1 MEQSAQQ
8 FDDECRSKF
17 QRRSPLCIQ
26 NETHNGFTLMTKLEL
41 HSFSD
46 RPAELWNTDMLESI
60 ELKKINNKIH
70 IDPPVLAA
78 AKARAAR
85 ETKLPVPTNQP

>member
-8 FDDECRSKF
+8 FDEECRSKF

-26 NETHNGFTLMTKLEL
+26 NETQNGFTLMTKLEL

-46 RPAELWNTDMLESI
+46 RPAELWDSDMLEPF
-60 ELKKINNKIH
+60 ELKKINKKIR
-70 IDPPVLAA
+70 IDPTVLAMAKSKA
-78 AKARAAR
+78 AE
-85 ETKLPVPTNQP
+85 ETKVPEPTNQP